1 LGHNQKGKRIKHWP
15 SGLVGLKLKKME
27 NRSRHYGDVVKW
39 VEKVIDSC
47 ETYQQILTAKM
58 LIHNFDKQMYRNK
71 LNISLIWS
79 IRSSLDLSL
88 SFKRNEIM
96 GK

>member
-1 LGHNQKGKRIKHWP
+1 
-15 SGLVGLKLKKME
+15 ME

-58 LIHNFDKQMYRNK
+58 LIHNFEDQMKRNK
-71 LNISLIWS
+71 VNPSLIWS
-79 IRSSLDLSL
+79 VSSSL
-88 SFKRNEIM
+88 SFELTLKRNELLKKQM
-96 GK
+96 